1 MEKFNHPSFG
11 KISISK
17 SQSSGNMR
25 FYGTDLPQST
35 FYTLRIHSSSLE
47 KSVHRDYYSDE
58 KSIIEV
64 RLTPLQ
70 FSEMITTMNTTG
82 TPCTIAYRDGKKVE
96 ELPKILSSKEFILN
110 EFEETTKTV
119 RNSFREI
126 ENEINSIL
134 NKLPKKDQELLKSKI
149 WSMGKQIDDV
159 MPYLLGEF
167 QERVDAISA
176 EAKNVITNHIQ
187 EQAQQNGLLG
197 ENIDLKFLE

>member
-35 FYTLRIHSSSLE
+35 FYTLRIHSSALE

-70 FSEMITTMNTTG
+70 FSEMITTMNTMG

-119 RNSFREI
+119 RNSFRDI

-167 QERVDAISA
+167 QERVDTISA

-187 EQAQQNGLLG
+187 EQTQQNGLLG